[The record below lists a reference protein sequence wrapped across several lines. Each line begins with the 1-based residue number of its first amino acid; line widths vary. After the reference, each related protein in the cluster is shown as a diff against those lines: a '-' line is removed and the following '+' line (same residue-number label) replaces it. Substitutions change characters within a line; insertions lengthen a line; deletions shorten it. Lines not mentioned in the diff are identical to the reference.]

1 MMLTGRIFRE
11 STGWSAH
18 CEIVGIY
25 TQGRSLKEATANL
38 VEAIELKAGRDGLE
52 VAVSDL
58 GATADDSHAVFIDS
72 NEPAVL
78 AAEVLRYQREKN
90 NLSLSDV
97 AKKLGA
103 SSLNA
108 YAAYEQGTRKPSLG
122 KFRELLAVVAPD
134 MVLSVG
140 PRESG
145 VTKRKAAR
153 R

>member
-38 VEAIELKAGRDGLE
+38 AEAIELKAGRDGLA
-52 VAVSDL
+52 VSVSDL
-58 GATADDSHAVFIDS
+58 GAIADDSHTVFIDS
-72 NEPAVL
+72 NDPALL
-78 AAEVLRYQREKN
+78 AAEVLKYQREKN

-97 AKKLGA
+97 AKRLGA

-108 YAAYEQGTRKPSLG
+108 YAAYEQGARKPSLG

-140 PRESG
+140 PRG
-145 VTKRKAAR
+145 GAKRKTKTAR
-153 R
+153 